1 MTFITSTTP
10 PTFKMS
16 KVAATNLRDNPK
28 LFVDYV
34 LMVFFYGKG
43 CNNRC
48 AYSALLQNSNL
59 EKEHRL

>member
-1 MTFITSTTP
+1 MNMTFITSTP

-34 LMVFFYGKG
+34 LMSFFM
-43 CNNRC
+43 
-48 AYSALLQNSNL
+48 
-59 EKEHRL
+59 EKAAKIDEKHQVVLYTS